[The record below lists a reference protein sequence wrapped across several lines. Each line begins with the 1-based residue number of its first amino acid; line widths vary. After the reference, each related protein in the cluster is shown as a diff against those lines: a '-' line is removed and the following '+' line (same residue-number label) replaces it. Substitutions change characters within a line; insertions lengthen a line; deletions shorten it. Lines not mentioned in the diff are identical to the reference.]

1 LGFVL
6 RQKGCFDNWVRE
18 EEGSML
24 GVGAEKERGRGL
36 VEGERWRG
44 GRLGLE
50 DSMSVLVDGKDGVVV
65 DQRQGNVLGL
75 D

>member
-1 LGFVL
+1 
-6 RQKGCFDNWVRE
+6 
-18 EEGSML
+18 ML